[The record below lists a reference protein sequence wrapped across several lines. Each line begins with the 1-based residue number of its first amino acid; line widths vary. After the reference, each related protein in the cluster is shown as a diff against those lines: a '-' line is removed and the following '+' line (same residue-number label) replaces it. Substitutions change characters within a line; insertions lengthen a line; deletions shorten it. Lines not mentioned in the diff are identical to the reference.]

1 MGCGPSSEIDI
12 EPSDVDYKVRKIWL
26 KCRHGLIRRMDEKS
40 QKFFREYELLKFYY
54 KSLQN

>member
-26 KCRHGLIRRMDEKS
+26 KYLSGLIRRMDEKS
-40 QKFFREYELLKFYY
+40 QKFFKEYEL
-54 KSLQN
+54 